1 MRKKKLKPNY
11 AFIDSQN
18 LNLGVK
24 GLGWDLDFKKFRIFL
39 KTQYKITKAYLFIGH
54 VSGNEKLYRKL
65 QEFDYILIFKPTLKF
80 NEKGFKRIK
89 GNVDAEL
96 VMHAIVES
104 KYYSKAIIASGD
116 GDFYCLLEYLVK
128 RKKLLKIIVP
138 NYEYSSLF
146 REFEK
151 YILPIPLIKGKVE
164 KKRRGVPA
172 A

>member
-1 MRKKKLKPNY
+1 MSKKPNY

-24 GLGWDLDFKKFRIFL
+24 SLGWALDFKKFRVYL
-39 KTQYKITKAYLFIGH
+39 ETQYKIKKAYLFIGH

-65 QEFDYILIFKPTLKF
+65 QEFGYVLIFKPTLKF
-80 NEKGFKRIK
+80 NEKGFKKIK

-96 VMHAIVES
+96 VMYTIVES
-104 KYYSKAIIASGD
+104 RYYYKAILASGD

-128 RKKLLKIIVP
+128 RNKLLKIIVP
-138 NYEYSSLF
+138 NYRYSSLF
-146 REFEK
+146 RGFEK
-151 YILPIPLIKGKVE
+151 YILPIPSIKGKVE